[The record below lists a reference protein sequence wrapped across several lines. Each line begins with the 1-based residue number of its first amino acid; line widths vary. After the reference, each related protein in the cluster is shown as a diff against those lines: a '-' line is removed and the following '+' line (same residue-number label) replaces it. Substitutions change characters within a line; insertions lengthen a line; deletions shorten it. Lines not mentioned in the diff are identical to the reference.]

1 MFLSLGS
8 SMLQPPSENNSYFQ
22 HTSGHDATLRNFRK
36 LQPITYIELF
46 IICSGHKV
54 GTLCTYL
61 PQRRPW
67 QGKFFFDV
75 FNIPTLKLKTW
86 SKIHDNVLIK
96 TPTTRG
102 NVRLWQLTTSEGAC
116 GTVETFI
123 IPEEKAFVNLV
134 YFWLHVQFLWKR
146 HVGRAGPAEIRNS
159 IQQSTR
165 RLAMPTWHGPEKAF
179 IINYFNRYR
188 HLKKMY
194 QFQENHQKC

>member
-1 MFLSLGS
+1 
-8 SMLQPPSENNSYFQ
+8 MLWAQGWNIVHLPSPE
-22 HTSGHDATLRNFRK
+22 TSIAGAK
-36 LQPITYIELF
+36 
-46 IICSGHKV
+46 
-54 GTLCTYL
+54 
-61 PQRRPW
+61 
-67 QGKFFFDV
+67 KFFFWR
-75 FNIPTLKLKTW
+75 FQHLTLKLKTW
-86 SKIHDNVLIK
+86 SKIHDNVFIK

>member
-1 MFLSLGS
+1 MLWAQGWNIVHLPSPET
-8 SMLQPPSENNSYFQ
+8 SMAGQ
-22 HTSGHDATLRNFRK
+22 
-36 LQPITYIELF
+36 I
-46 IICSGHKV
+46 
-54 GTLCTYL
+54 
-61 PQRRPW
+61 
-67 QGKFFFDV
+67 FFDV
-75 FNIPTLKLKTW
+75 FNIPTLKLKTLT
-86 SKIHDNVLIK
+86 KIHDNVLIK